1 MRPFFLFI
9 HFIVLVFLTS
19 SYSFGQLQITS
30 DNTATALAQKL
41 VGEGVTISNATITN
55 SPIATGFFKNLGNTN
70 IGMDSGI
77 VLTNG
82 RAKSIGTAPALTGL
96 DNITFGAAM
105 GRLASNNL
113 GLPGDQDLATELHL
127 ALNQL
132 NDAIA
137 LEFDFVP
144 LGDSI
149 KFNYVLSSEE
159 YDPQYVCDFNDA
171 FAFFYFRA
179 GYHGN

>member
-55 SPIATGFFKNLGNTN
+55 SPIATCFFKNLGNTN

-77 VLTNG
+77 VLANG
-82 RAKSIGTAPALTGL
+82 RAKTTGTTPALTGF
-96 DNITFGAAM
+96 DNIIFEATK
-105 GRLASNNL
+105 GRL
-113 GLPGDQDLATELHL
+113 D
-127 ALNQL
+127 
-132 NDAIA
+132 
-137 LEFDFVP
+137 
-144 LGDSI
+144 
-149 KFNYVLSSEE
+149 
-159 YDPQYVCDFNDA
+159 
-171 FAFFYFRA
+171 
-179 GYHGN
+179 